1 MGQMRQELELAR
13 ELIEEKQYDKA
24 RMLLRKIQDDP
35 TAQKWLEKLDSVA
48 PQAVIQPISSNG
60 SSHNVSPWQY
70 AALEVKRSYGIQY
83 KFNGETKADW
93 KDQPIY
99 YCLNEVG
106 KEGWELVGFES
117 LNDFSTY
124 LLKKQGVAANNQKID
139 VWDQ

>member
-13 ELIEEKQYDKA
+13 ELIEEKEYDKA
-24 RMLLRKIQDDP
+24 RMLLLKVQDDP
-35 TAQKWLEKLDSVA
+35 IAQKWLDKLDAIMPHAAVHPIDGAVA
-48 PQAVIQPISSNG
+48 A
-60 SSHNVSPWQY
+60 HAAPWQY

-83 KFNGETKADW
+83 KFNGEGRAEW

-99 YCLNEVG
+99 YCLNEIG

-117 LNDFSTY
+117 LNEFSTY
-124 LLKKQGVAANNQKID
+124 LLKKPGAAIDNQKID